1 MKKMLTLFFCS
12 FLFSNFSSA
21 QNSTLTGVVQDAQ
34 TGEGLISVTVKSG
47 AVGTVTDF
55 NGAYNLNI
63 PPGEH
68 TIEFSYVGF
77 ETISQKVI
85 LKAEETQVLDIKL
98 GESATLLQTATVS
111 SSKFEKPLG
120 EVTVSL
126 EVLKS
131 DLIANTNATNINQP
145 LQKVSG
151 VNIVGG
157 QANIRGGSGWS
168 YGAGSRVLLLI
179 DDIPALQAD
188 AGFPN
193 WVDIPVENIAQVE
206 IVKGAASALYGS
218 SAMNG
223 IINIKTAYATS
234 EPFTQVSTFYK
245 HYNDPKREELNWW
258 DSENTIYDYDED
270 DNIIDSTKYS
280 PSVFGGEKG
289 YNRPGQLGLSVAHR
303 QKLGKTDLILGGYGL
318 LNESPRRGVYSNYG
332 RFNAGIKHR
341 MNDKISFG
349 FNSIFN
355 RGVGRSAFYWKQL
368 PEERTNPASY
378 EADQIAFSNSNRF
391 RFTIDPYFTYY
402 GKNGTQH
409 KILTRYYGIINKND
423 NSQGN
428 TSQLYYTEYQFMKR
442 WEELNLNLTAGVV
455 GTWTNV
461 DADLYNGVYNSANY
475 ATYLQLDKKFGE
487 RWNASLG
494 ARYEYNELR
503 NPDFVHEEKVIF
515 DAGKTTD
522 DKPVFRAGL
531 NFQAAEFTFLRASWG
546 QGYRFPVLAEK
557 FILTQAGGLA
567 IIPNP
572 DLQPETGW
580 STEFGIKQGFKIGRF
595 NGYVDAAVF
604 RSDYQGMM
612 EFGFVLDTV
621 FLING
626 LPLAFK
632 SDNVGNTTITGVD
645 FSLAGQGKTG
655 PVTTSLLAGYTY
667 IKPKYSNWEE
677 IKEKKVSTAD
687 FNVLKYRSRHSVKF
701 DIESQYKIFSLGFST
716 LYNSKIEA
724 IDPLLGGIAR
734 IGEYMA
740 TEQQDGYTRMD
751 IRFAVRPTEHLKVSL
766 LSENILNSEYSVRP
780 GLLEGPRS
788 YTVRLDYTL

>member
-1 MKKMLTLFFCS
+1 MKPFP
-12 FLFSNFSSA
+12 
-21 QNSTLTGVVQDAQ
+21 
-34 TGEGLISVTVKSG
+34 E
-47 AVGTVTDF
+47 
-55 NGAYNLNI
+55 
-63 PPGEH
+63 
-68 TIEFSYVGF
+68 
-77 ETISQKVI
+77 KVN
-85 LKAEETQVLDIKL
+85 LKANETQTLDIKI
-98 GESATLLQTATVS
+98 GESATLLETATVS

-126 EVLKS
+126 EVLKP
-131 DLIANTNATNINQP
+131 DLIANTNTTNINQP

-234 EPFTQVSTFYK
+234 KPFTQVSTFYK
-245 HYNDPKREELNWW
+245 HYNAPKRDELNWW
-258 DSENTIYDYDED
+258 DEENTIYELDDE
-270 DNIIDSTKYS
+270 DNIIDSTKYT

-303 QKLGKTDLILGGYGL
+303 QKIGKTDLILGGYGL

-332 RFNAGIKHR
+332 RINAGIKHR
-341 MNDKISFG
+341 LNDKLSFG

-355 RGVGRSAFYWKQL
+355 RGIGRSTFYWKQL

-378 EADQIAFSNSNRF
+378 EADPIAFSNSNRF
-391 RFTIDPYFTYY
+391 RFTIDPYLIYY

-409 KILTRYYGIINKND
+409 KVLTRYYGIINKND
-423 NSQGN
+423 NNQGN
-428 TSQLYYTEYQFMKR
+428 TSQLYYTEYQFLKR
-442 WEELNLNLTAGVV
+442 WEELNLNLTTGLV
-455 GTWTNV
+455 GTWTDV
-461 DADLYNGVYNSANY
+461 DAELYNGVYTSSNY
-475 ATYLQLDKKFGE
+475 ATYLQLDKKFGK
-487 RWNASLG
+487 RLNVSLG
-494 ARYEYNELR
+494 SRYERNALK
-503 NPDFVHEEKVIF
+503 NPDFVHEEEIIF
-515 DAGKTTD
+515 DAATTTD
-522 DKPVFRAGL
+522 AKPVFRAGL
-531 NFQAAEFTFLRASWG
+531 NFQAAKFTFLRASWG

-557 FILTQAGGLA
+557 FLLTQAGGLA

-580 STEFGIKQGFKIGRF
+580 SAEFGIKQGFKIGNF
-595 NGYVDAAVF
+595 NGYIDAAVF
-604 RSDYQGMM
+604 RNDYQGMM

-621 FLING
+621 FLVGG
-626 LPLAFK
+626 LPLAFQ
-632 SDNVGNTTITGVD
+632 SDNVGNTSIRGLD
-645 FSLAGQGKTG
+645 FSIAGQGQTG
-655 PVTTSLLAGYTY
+655 PFTTSVLAGYTVIDPEY
-667 IKPKYSNWEE
+667 TNWDE
-677 IKEKKVSTAD
+677 IKDAKVSTAD

-701 DIESQYKIFSLGFST
+701 DIESQYKIFSLGYAL

-734 IGEYMA
+734 IGEYL
-740 TEQQDGYTRMD
+740 ENYQQDGYSRMD
-751 IRFAVRPTEHLKVSL
+751 LRFSVRPTKHLKVSL

-780 GLLEGPRS
+780 GLLQGPRS